1 MPRLSMA
8 DNWENL
14 RQVFFTAT
22 DLPPNQQSRFL
33 DEACLE
39 NPELRRE
46 VDSLLAADR
55 AQSGDLD
62 LAVEAEAREFSGEDP
77 A

>member
-1 MPRLSMA
+1 MA

-14 RQVFFTAT
+14 REIFFTAT
-22 DLPPNQQSRFL
+22 DLPTSQQSRFL
-33 DEACLE
+33 DEACLD

-55 AQSGDLD
+55 AHSGDLD
-62 LAVEAEAREFSGEDP
+62 LAVESEARDFSGEDP
-77 A
+77 G